1 MYVKVG
7 LADKRS
13 NKQSRQIINL
23 LKGKVNRGLSMGHR
37 KYSAPRRGSV
47 AFRPRARAKSL
58 EARVRT
64 WPIVKT
70 DKPRLV
76 GFAGFKAGEV
86 DVLTI
91 DDREKT
97 PNFGKQLMNPATVI
111 VCPPI
116 RIIGIRGY
124 SQDYYG
130 KHAVFDLYGKDP
142 IKELARKFP
151 IKVTDEDAFSKAEQS
166 LDRVSSIMAI
176 VAVLPNEVNISQK
189 KPFVFEVAVS
199 GNNIR
204 EQYDYLKGL
213 LGKQVKVSEV
223 FQLGQY
229 VDVFGITRGKGVEG
243 PITRFG
249 VKRKQHK
256 SRKSVRAV
264 GTLGPISPAV
274 VMYTVARQGQRGFH
288 QRTEYNKRILMISN
302 AGTKNSNDNNNN
314 TDEANLINPSGGFK
328 HFGFVKGDY
337 LVLRGSVPGVPKR
350 LLKIRQPLRSHQRK
364 VIEPKVLEVI
374 VK

>member
-1 MYVKVG
+1 
-7 LADKRS
+7 
-13 NKQSRQIINL
+13 
-23 LKGKVNRGLSMGHR
+23 MGHR
-37 KYSAPRRGSV
+37 KYSAPRRGSI

-58 EARVRT
+58 EPRVRT
-64 WPIVKT
+64 WPIVRTEKV
-70 DKPRLV
+70 KLI
-76 GFAGFKAGEV
+76 GFAGFKAGEI

-97 PNFGKQLMNPATVI
+97 PNFGKHLMNPATVI

-124 SQDYYG
+124 AENYYG
-130 KHAVFDLYGKDP
+130 KHAIFDVYGKDP
-142 IKELARKFP
+142 IKELDRKFP
-151 IKVTDEDAFSKAEQS
+151 IKVTDEDGFSKAEQS
-166 LDRVSSIMAI
+166 FDSISSIMAI
-176 VAVLPNEVNISQK
+176 VAVLPHEANISQK

-199 GNNIR
+199 GSDVR
-204 EQYDYLKGL
+204 QQYEYLKSL
-213 LGKQVKVSEV
+213 LGKQVRASEV
-223 FQLGQY
+223 FQPGQY
-229 VDVFGITRGKGVEG
+229 IDVFGITRGKGVEG

-302 AGTKNSNDNNNN
+302 TENKDTSGETNINP
-314 TDEANLINPSGGFK
+314 EGGVINPSGGFK
-328 HFGFVKGDY
+328 HFGFVKGEY

-350 LLKIRQPLRSHQRK
+350 LLKLRQPIRSYQRK
-364 VIEPKVLEVI
+364 IIEPKILEVI